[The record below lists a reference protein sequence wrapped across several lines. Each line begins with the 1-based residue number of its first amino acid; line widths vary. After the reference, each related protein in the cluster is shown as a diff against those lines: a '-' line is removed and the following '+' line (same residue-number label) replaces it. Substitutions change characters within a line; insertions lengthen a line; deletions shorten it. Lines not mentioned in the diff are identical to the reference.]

1 MTVES
6 NVSLVRRLI
15 DEGWNQ
21 GKLEV
26 LDELVAEDAVS
37 SPDDGPTSG
46 RQAWKDEIAYFR
58 SMFPDLRFDIHDLF
72 GADDK
77 VALRWTATGTDTG
90 GFMGRPP
97 TGRRITSRGVDI
109 FRIADGHL
117 VQGWG
122 PSGIIAELT
131 AQLS

>member
-21 GKLEV
+21 GRLEV

-37 SPDDGPTSG
+37 APDDPTSG

-97 TGRRITSRGVDI
+97 TGRRITSTGVDI
-109 FRIADGHL
+109 FRIADGL
-117 VQGWG
+117 LIQGWG

>member
-21 GKLEV
+21 GRLEV

-37 SPDDGPTSG
+37 GPDGPTFG

-58 SMFPDLRFDIHDLF
+58 SMFPDLRFDINDLF
-72 GADDK
+72 GADDR
-77 VALRWTATGTDTG
+77 VALRWAATGTDTG

-97 TGRRITSRGVDI
+97 TGRRITSAGVDI
-109 FRIADGHL
+109 YRIADGLL
-117 VQGWG
+117 VQAWG
-122 PSGIIAELT
+122 PSGIVAELT